1 MFNYRPD
8 SRSSILQILSCIPV
22 ILFGYQCNEVIVPIY
37 ASLKSRNFQN
47 FAKAAILAYSVL
59 IILYCTVGS
68 FGYMTFGSNVS
79 PNIIMM
85 FDASDPL
92 ILIGICALI
101 FKMVVTYPQ
110 MAFAGR
116 EAYFGIV
123 KELSNKSAQ
132 DFADSEKSRRYKS
145 TTVWFLTSLV
155 IAAFAPHIGIVLQLL
170 GILATTN
177 VFICPSLCLIFL
189 CARPLYSRKIKIGFL
204 LTAFTLISMGSV
216 FFVFVTWQVYIDITA
231 AITGG
236 SSNICTA

>member
-1 MFNYRPD
+1 
-8 SRSSILQILSCIPV
+8 
-22 ILFGYQCNEVIVPIY
+22 
-37 ASLKSRNFQN
+37 
-47 FAKAAILAYSVL
+47 
-59 IILYCTVGS
+59 
-68 FGYMTFGSNVS
+68 MTFGSSVS
-79 PNIIMM
+79 PNVIMM
-85 FDASDPL
+85 FDANDPL

-123 KELSNKSAQ
+123 KELSKQSLQ
-132 DFADSEKSRRYKS
+132 DFNDDEVSRRYKS

-189 CARPLYSRKIKIGFL
+189 CGRPVYSFKIKTGFL
-204 LTAFTLISMGSV
+204 ITAFTLIATGTV
-216 FFVFVTWQVYIDITA
+216 FFVMVSWQVYIDISA

-236 SSNICTA
+236 SSSICIV